1 MSDTGLSLAA
11 FCCFVINYILGAG
24 FLSLPHAFASAG
36 MVSGTVLSLIITAA
50 AIASVNLLVDAS
62 ARATDEFAIRRLLSH
77 DPTDED
83 EQLSLL
89 AAERSFLRG
98 DPDGEDL
105 LAEASSVGTRGE
117 KRRRRRRKSRSGS
130 ETTSPSELS
139 FDPTRFEIQRGRQHE
154 VVTLCRGYLGS
165 VGEVAWIIT
174 LWGYMF
180 GTAWGYAAVFSSS
193 VANLFLVEGEI
204 CSPEDIVFL
213 GRCWLYPY
221 VMVVVLFAL
230 LVVPLS
236 CLELRE
242 QAALQ
247 VGMAIFRVAAL
258 LLMLFSLVLWKLDDT
273 DAFHDLANSTSTST
287 EMPMFGTTLGVVEI
301 IPVLLF
307 SQILHHSV
315 PPLLEAIEDK
325 VRFAQL
331 IGWTGGTAGV

>member
-1 MSDTGLSLAA
+1 MSDTTGLSLAA

-36 MVSGTVLSLIITAA
+36 MVSGTVLSVLITAA
-50 AIASVNLLVDAS
+50 AVASTSLLVDAG
-62 ARATDEFAIRRLLSH
+62 ARANDEFEHRRLEAS
-77 DPTDED
+77 DPSEEE

-98 DPDGEDL
+98 DPDEVDPFPVARG
-105 LAEASSVGTRGE
+105 ASSSTERG
-117 KRRRRRRKSRSGS
+117 RRRGGKKSRQMNGSGS
-130 ETTSPSELS
+130 ETTSPSSSQLS
-139 FDPTRFEIQRGRQHE
+139 IDPTRFKLPRGRQHE

-165 VGEVAWIIT
+165 AGEIAWIVT

-193 VANLFLVEGEI
+193 VAALFNVDGEI

-221 VMVVVLFAL
+221 VMVVIVFAL

-247 VGMAIFRVAAL
+247 GRFLGERELTLIAREIPCSQRPCSHAPVAAL
-258 LLMLFSLVLWKLDDT
+258 LPTRARKCQWLFFASL
-273 DAFHDLANSTSTST
+273 
-287 EMPMFGTTLGVVEI
+287 
-301 IPVLLF
+301 
-307 SQILHHSV
+307 
-315 PPLLEAIEDK
+315 
-325 VRFAQL
+325 RCC
-331 IGWTGGTAGV
+331 